1 MPELRLSKAGSD
13 DAPVL
18 FDLLQQLARDLGK
31 EQEFRGSLASL
42 VVYGF
47 ASPPAFEAIIAW
59 RGTVPLGFILY
70 FSEFSTWRGSPGI
83 YVQDLFVSAEAR
95 GTGLGQKLTAA
106 AIEQGRQQGASYMR
120 LSVHG
125 GNEEAFGFYRSL
137 GFRPASNETTLVLE
151 GAPFDKAI
159 AAVL

>member
-1 MPELRLSKAGSD
+1 MSELRLSKAGSD

-42 VVYGF
+42 VAYGF
-47 ASPPAFEAIIAW
+47 ASTPAFEAIIAW
-59 RGTVPLGFILY
+59 RGKTPLGFIL
-70 FSEFSTWRGSPGI
+70 FFREFSTWRGSPGI

-95 GTGLGQKLTAA
+95 GAGLGQKLTAA
-106 AIEQGRQQGASYMR
+106 AIEQGRQHGASYMR

-125 GNEEAFGFYRSL
+125 GNEQAFRFYRSL
-137 GFRPASNETTLVLE
+137 GFKPASNETTLVLE
-151 GAPFDKAI
+151 GAPFDKTF
-159 AAVL
+159 AAGL

>member
-1 MPELRLSKAGSD
+1 MSELRLCKAGSD

-18 FDLLQQLARDLGK
+18 FDLLQQLAHDLGK

-42 VVYGF
+42 VTYGF

-59 RGTVPLGFILY
+59 RGKTPVGFILY

-95 GTGLGQKLTAA
+95 GAGVGQKLTAA
-106 AIEQGRQQGASYMR
+106 AIEQGREYGASYMR
-120 LSVHG
+120 LSVHS
-125 GNEEAFGFYRSL
+125 GNEQAFGFYRSL
-137 GFRPASNETTLVLE
+137 GFKSASNETTLVLE
-151 GAPFDKAI
+151 GAPFDEPC
-159 AAVL
+159 AASL

>member
-1 MPELRLSKAGSD
+1 MSELRLDKAGSD

-42 VVYGF
+42 VAYGF
-47 ASPPAFEAIIAW
+47 ASTPAFEAIIAW
-59 RGTVPLGFILY
+59 RGKTPLGFILY

-95 GTGLGQKLTAA
+95 GAGVGQKLTAA
-106 AIEQGRQQGASYMR
+106 AIAQGRQLGASYMR

-125 GNEEAFGFYRSL
+125 DNEQAFRFYRSL
-137 GFRPASNETTLVLE
+137 GFKPASNETTLVLE
-151 GAPFDKAI
+151 GAPFDKTF
-159 AAVL
+159 AVVL

>member
-1 MPELRLSKAGSD
+1 MSELRLCKAGAE

-18 FDLLQQLARDLGK
+18 FDLLQRLARDLGK

-42 VVYGF
+42 VDYGF
-47 ASPPAFEAIIAW
+47 ASTPAFEAIIAW
-59 RGTVPLGFILY
+59 RGKTPLGFILY

-95 GTGLGQKLTAA
+95 GAGVGQKLIAA
-106 AIEQGRQQGASYMR
+106 VIEQGRQQGASYMR

-125 GNEEAFGFYRSL
+125 GNERAFRFYRSL
-137 GFRPASNETTLVLE
+137 GFKPASNETTLVLE
-151 GAPFDKAI
+151 GVTFDEKV
-159 AAVL
+159 AAAL